1 MAIEII
7 KHVLDL
13 DKDIAI
19 GIPLPMNNP
28 AAGAFD
34 SALGTTAGGYASGSV
49 GGGGVFPLTYST
61 EAQAI
66 SNLKNLILTNKGE
79 RVMQPELG
87 GDLRKM
93 VFEPNTHTLKAKIE
107 DILGKDIEYWL
118 PYIIVDNIKAK
129 QEYDTYT
136 VKITL
141 DFRVTEAGANRTIT
155 IFITPERSYAMEEK
169 TREEFILKPEERGPG
184 SPGQDASFVQDP
196 MQGGYGASM
205 Y

>member
-13 DKDIAI
+13 DNDIAV

-28 AAGAFD
+28 AQGAFD
-34 SALGTTAGGYASGSV
+34 SALGAGASGYASGSV

-66 SNLKNLILTNKGE
+66 SNLKNLILPNKGE
-79 RVMQPELG
+79 RIMQPELG

-118 PYIIVDNIKAK
+118 PYIIVDNISAD
-129 QEYDTYT
+129 QEYDSYT
-136 VKITL
+136 VKIKL

-155 IFITPERSYAMEEK
+155 IFVTPERTFALDEK
-169 TREEFILKPEERGPG
+169 SQEQFILKPEHHTR
-184 SPGQDASFVQDP
+184 
-196 MQGGYGASM
+196 
-205 Y
+205 